1 MENKRYAAY
10 GSNLNLRQMRH
21 RCPGAKLC
29 GIGTL
34 HGYEL
39 QFRGQ
44 HDNAFATVT
53 PKAGASVPV
62 AIWEIDRLNEGA
74 LDRYEGFPSHYFKE
88 YLPIQFGGKTVP
100 AMLYRMNLRA
110 EFGLPAPYYYAT
122 VQEGYCNCGLDVSV
136 LEQALQN
143 SAVQYFAAQCRAV
156 QTLWDEVAPEENA
169 AIAQEEAAP
178 FEFSEGMQL

>member
-44 HDNAFATVT
+44 HNNAFATVT

-62 AIWEIDRLNEGA
+62 AIWEIGWLDERA

-88 YLPIQFGGKTVP
+88 YLPIQFGGKTIPV
-100 AMLYRMNLRA
+100 MLYRMNLRA

-122 VQEGYCNCGLDVSV
+122 VQEGYRNCGLDVSV

-143 SAVQYFAAQCRAV
+143 SAVQYFAAQCRTV
-156 QTLWDEVAPEENA
+156 QEMREDADEMEV
-169 AIAQEEAAP
+169 
-178 FEFSEGMQL
+178 FDFSEGMQL

>member
-39 QFRGQ
+39 QFRGRPES
-44 HDNAFATVT
+44 AFATVT
-53 PKAGASVPV
+53 PKAGVSVPV
-62 AIWEIDRLNEGA
+62 AIWEIDWLDERA
-74 LDRYEGFPSHYFKE
+74 LDRYEGFPTHYFKE
-88 YLPIQFGGKTVP
+88 CLPIQLGDRTVP
-100 AMLYRMNLRA
+100 GMLYRMHLRA
-110 EFGLPAPYYYAT
+110 AFGLPAPYYYAT
-122 VQEGYCNCGLDVSV
+122 VLEGYRNCGLDVSV

-143 SAVQYFAAQCRAV
+143 SAVQYFAAQCRTVPEMQEDA
-156 QTLWDEVAPEENA
+156 DEL
-169 AIAQEEAAP
+169 EAL
-178 FEFSEGMQL
+178 EFSEGMQL

>member
-39 QFRGQ
+39 QFRGRPES
-44 HDNAFATVT
+44 AFATVT

-62 AIWEIDRLNEGA
+62 AIWEIDWPDERA
-74 LDRYEGFPSHYFKE
+74 LDRYEGYPTHYFKE
-88 YLPIQFGGKTVP
+88 SLPIQLGDRAVP
-100 AMLYRMNLRA
+100 AMLYRMHLRA
-110 EFGLPAPYYYAT
+110 AFGLPTPYYYAT
-122 VQEGYCNCGLDVSV
+122 VLEGYRNCGLDVSV

-143 SAVQYFAAQCRAV
+143 SAVQYFAAQCRTVPEMREDA
-156 QTLWDEVAPEENA
+156 DEL
-169 AIAQEEAAP
+169 EAL
-178 FEFSEGMQL
+178 EFSEGMQL

>member
-34 HGYEL
+34 NGYEL
-39 QFRGQ
+39 QFRGRPES
-44 HDNAFATVT
+44 AFATVT
-53 PKAGASVPV
+53 PKADAFVPV
-62 AIWEIDRLNEGA
+62 AIWEIDWLNERA
-74 LDRYEGFPSHYFKE
+74 LDRYEGYPTHYFKE
-88 YLPIQFGGKTVP
+88 CLPIQLGDRAVP

-122 VQEGYCNCGLDVSV
+122 VQEGYRNCGLDVSV
-136 LEQALQN
+136 LEQALLN
-143 SAVQYFAAQCRAV
+143 STRQYFAAQCRAV
-156 QTLWDEVAPEENA
+156 QEMREDVDEMET
-169 AIAQEEAAP
+169 

>member
-34 HGYEL
+34 NGYEL

-44 HDNAFATVT
+44 HNNAFATVT

-62 AIWEIDRLNEGA
+62 AIWEIDWLNECA

-88 YLPIQFGGKTVP
+88 CLPIQFGGKTVP
-100 AMLYRMNLRA
+100 VMLYRMNLRA

-122 VQEGYCNCGLDVSV
+122 VQEGYRNCGLDVSV
-136 LEQALQN
+136 LEQALRN
-143 SAVQYFAAQCRAV
+143 STRQYFAAQCRTV
-156 QTLWDEVAPEENA
+156 PEMRENA
-169 AIAQEEAAP
+169 DELEAL
-178 FEFSEGMQL
+178 EFSEGMQL

>member
-44 HDNAFATVT
+44 PESAFATVT

-62 AIWEIDRLNEGA
+62 AIWEIGWLDERA
-74 LDRYEGFPSHYFKE
+74 LDRYEGYPTHYFKE
-88 YLPIQFGGKTVP
+88 CLPIQLGDRTVP
-100 AMLYRMNLRA
+100 VMLYRMNLRA

-122 VQEGYCNCGLDVSV
+122 VQEGYRNCGLDVSV

-143 SAVQYFAAQCRAV
+143 SAVQYFAAQCRTV
-156 QTLWDEVAPEENA
+156 QEMREDADEL
-169 AIAQEEAAP
+169 EAL
-178 FEFSEGMQL
+178 EFSEGMQL

>member
-39 QFRGQ
+39 QFRGRPES
-44 HDNAFATVT
+44 AFATVT
-53 PKAGASVPV
+53 PKAGVSVPV
-62 AIWEIDRLNEGA
+62 AIWEIDWLNECA
-74 LDRYEGFPSHYFKE
+74 LDRYEGFPTHYFKE
-88 YLPIQFGGKTVP
+88 CLPIQFGDRAVP

-122 VQEGYCNCGLDVSV
+122 VLEGYRNCGLDVSV

-143 SAVQYFAAQCRAV
+143 SAVQYFAARSRAV
-156 QTLWDEVAPEENA
+156 QTLWDEAAPEET
-169 AIAQEEAAP
+169 EALDL
-178 FEFSEGMQL
+178 SEGMQL